1 MDTRG
6 SRQGNSGFTKKME
19 RSTMK
24 FTDLWSSEGTMDR
37 GPYALV
43 GLVGFAIKH
52 NLDRALAT
60 LVFHRQW
67 GLFNYWI
74 PLDQAVR
81 INSLA
86 PADRTF
92 LLAMLV
98 LSLPFIWVGIVLT
111 MRRLRAAG
119 LPAWLVVLFFAPYVN
134 LLFFLIL
141 CIYPSR
147 RADDTPRSLRISG
160 NPLLKRIIPESNWG
174 SAAMALVITSLLGAA
189 ATLFS
194 VNVLAMYGWGLFV
207 ALPFCL
213 GFFSVLLHGYHRP
226 RSLRSCVAVAS
237 LSVVLL
243 GLLLLG
249 LAVEGVIC
257 LAMAAP
263 IGLILALMGGSIG
276 YLIQQRHWA
285 RFQTRATF
293 SALLLFV
300 PFFMGTE
307 ALKPQQ
313 PPLLQITTQIEINAP
328 PEKVWPFLTSFPA
341 LPPPNEWPFRAG
353 ISYPIRSTLHGTGLG
368 AQRECQFSSGE
379 FIEPIQ
385 VWEENKHLGFSVS
398 GEPLVMEEL
407 SPYGHIHTRHIDG
420 AYFQAQDAEF
430 VLTPLPGGRTLLQG
444 TSRYRNRMWPVSYWR
459 LWSDAIVHQIHV
471 RVFRHIKRLSEAEHL
486 EG

>member
-1 MDTRG
+1 
-6 SRQGNSGFTKKME
+6 ME
-19 RSTMK
+19 MYTMK

-60 LVFHRQW
+60 LVFHRKW
-67 GLFNYWI
+67 SLFNYWI
-74 PLDQAVR
+74 PLNQAAR

-86 PADRTF
+86 PTDRTF
-92 LLAMLV
+92 LLSMLV
-98 LSLPFIWVGIVLT
+98 LSLPFIWVGVVLT

-119 LPAWLVVLFFAPYVN
+119 LPAWLVVLFFAPYLN

-147 RADDTPRSLRISG
+147 RADDAPRSLRIGG
-160 NPLLKRIIPESNWG
+160 NALLKRFIPESNWG
-174 SAAMALVITSLLGAA
+174 SAAMALLITSALGAA
-189 ATLFS
+189 TTLLS
-194 VNVLAMYGWGLFV
+194 VKVLATYGWGLFV

-226 RSLRSCVAVAS
+226 RSLGGCLAVAI

-249 LAVEGVIC
+249 LAIEGVIC

-263 IGLILALMGGSIG
+263 IGLILALMGGSVG

-293 SALLLFV
+293 GALLLFV
-300 PFFMGTE
+300 PFFMGAE

-328 PEKVWPFLTSFPA
+328 PEDVWPLLISFPA
-341 LPPPNEWPFRAG
+341 LPPPTEWPFRVG
-353 ISYPIRSTLHGTGLG
+353 ISYPIRSTIHGAGLG
-368 AQRECQFSSGE
+368 AQRECQFSSGQ

-385 VWEENKHLGFSVS
+385 VWEENKRLGFSIS

-407 SPYGHIHTRHIDG
+407 SPYGRTHTRHIDG
-420 AYFQAQDAEF
+420 GYFQAQDAEF
-430 VLTPLPGGRTLLQG
+430 VLTPLPGGRTLLEG

-459 LWSDAIVHQIHV
+459 LWSDAIVHQIHM
-471 RVFRHIKRLSEAEHL
+471 RVFGHLKRLAEAKQL
-486 EG
+486 QPRAQAVTDR

>member
-1 MDTRG
+1 V
-6 SRQGNSGFTKKME
+6 
-19 RSTMK
+19 K
-24 FTDLWSSEGTMDR
+24 FSDLWSSEGTIDR

-52 NLDRALAT
+52 NFDRALASYI
-60 LVFHRQW
+60 FQRKW

-74 PLDQAVR
+74 PLNQAVR
-81 INSLA
+81 ITSLA
-86 PADRTF
+86 PPDRTF
-92 LLAMLV
+92 LLSMLV
-98 LSLPFIWVGIVLT
+98 LSLPFIWIGVVLT

-119 LPAWLVVLFFAPYVN
+119 LPSWLVVLFFAPYLN
-134 LLFFLIL
+134 LLFFVIL

-147 RADDTPRSLRISG
+147 SADDGPRSLRIGG
-160 NPLLKRIIPESNWG
+160 NPVLKRIIPESNWG
-174 SAAMALVITSLLGAA
+174 SAAMALVISSVLGAA
-189 ATLFS
+189 AVLLS

-213 GFFSVLLHGYHRP
+213 GFFSVLLYGYHRP
-226 RSLRSCVAVAS
+226 RSLGRCVVVAS

-243 GLLLLG
+243 GLLLLS

-276 YLIQQRHWA
+276 YLIQRKHWD
-285 RFQTRATF
+285 RLQTRATF
-293 SALLLFV
+293 GALLLFV
-300 PFFMGTE
+300 PFFMGAE
-307 ALKPQQ
+307 ALKPKQ

-328 PEKVWPFLTSFPA
+328 PEKVWPLLISFPT
-341 LPPPNEWPFRAG
+341 LPTPTEWPFRVG
-353 ISYPIRSTLHGTGLG
+353 ISYPIRSTIHGSGLE
-368 AQRECQFSSGE
+368 AQRECQFSSGQ

-385 VWEENKHLGFSVS
+385 VWEENKRLGFSIS

-420 AYFQAQDAEF
+420 GYFQAQDAEF
-430 VLTPLPGGRTLLQG
+430 VLTRLPGGRTLLEG

-459 LWSDAIVHQIHV
+459 LWSDAIVHQIHM
-471 RVFRHIKRLSEAEHL
+471 RVFRHIKRLAEANQL
-486 EG
+486 QAVAQASF